1 MSGNDTEKPEPDVAH
16 SKRKAQA
23 NKTDGALAIGTELG
37 DYVIDG
43 TIGIGGCGAVYTAR
57 HRTEDRAAAVKVM
70 HRHMAS
76 SPKMV
81 ARFIREARA
90 VDVIDHPNIVDI
102 YDMGELSDGRPY
114 QIMELVPGLTLATAL
129 ETRGRFSPELT
140 LTVLEPLCSAL
151 QEAHDAGVLHRDLK
165 LSNVMV
171 DFDVEPPRVKLL
183 DFGVAKLMDTE
194 EGASEDTTGVM
205 MGTPQVMAPEQ
216 INGDPLDPRTDQYS
230 LGVVVFTM
238 LTGRPPFD
246 TRDINALLQQH
257 LSATPPRVS
266 EFAPVG
272 GAIDA
277 VVARALEKLPEGR
290 YDSVDEFF
298 EAFSEAAREAPKP
311 RRAVTHVPEPLLV
324 EDIDSP
330 DPRAVGIYISA
341 TLEDEDDEFDDDLLD
356 DLSLCLEEAEVSLR
370 DAGFHILLAT
380 GTALLG
386 VKVLPDEDQE
396 EEEEKAARR
405 RAMKLAHSLQASLN
419 AEAIDRAALEVHAH
433 VDLVSVRGD
442 AVAGQ
447 ITGGPLTKPDS
458 WAKPTR
464 ARKAHIS
471 EALAKDLDVDA
482 LL

>member
-1 MSGNDTEKPEPDVAH
+1 VSGNDTEKPGSDAVRPEP
-16 SKRKAQA
+16 RQA
-23 NKTDGALAIGTELG
+23 AINHDGALAIGTELG
-37 DYVIDG
+37 EYIVDG
-43 TIGIGGCGAVYTAR
+43 TIGIGGCGAVYTA
-57 HRTEDRAAAVKVM
+57 HHKTDDRAAAVKVM

-81 ARFIREARA
+81 ARFMREARA

-114 QIMELVPGLTLATAL
+114 QIMELVPGLTLASAL

-171 DFDVEPPRVKLL
+171 DFEVEPLRVKLL

-230 LGVVVFTM
+230 LGVMVFTM

-272 GAIDA
+272 GVIDA
-277 VVARALEKLPEGR
+277 VVGRALEKLPEGR
-290 YDSVDEFF
+290 YDSIDEFL
-298 EAFSEAAREAPKP
+298 EAFTDAARQAPIP
-311 RRAVTHVPEPLLV
+311 RRAATQIPEPLLV
-324 EDIDSP
+324 EEIDSP
-330 DPRAVGIYISA
+330 DPSAVGIYISA
-341 TLEDEDDEFDDDLLD
+341 SLENADDEFDDDLLD

-370 DAGFHILLAT
+370 DAGFQILLAT

-386 VKVLPDEDQE
+386 VKVLPGEDQE
-396 EEEEKAARR
+396 EEKSARWKAT
-405 RAMKLAHSLQASLN
+405 KLAHSLQSSLN
-419 AEAIDRAALEVHAH
+419 AEAIERAVLDVHAH
-433 VDLVSVRGD
+433 MDRVSVRGD
-442 AVAGQ
+442 VVAGQ
-447 ITGGPLTKPDS
+447 VTGGPLTKPDT
-458 WAKPTR
+458 WAKPTK

-471 EALAKDLDVDA
+471 QDLAKGLDEELDVR
-482 LL
+482 